1 VNRTLS
7 AGRVRSRR
15 RASFSVRSFASAPA
29 TVVVAAA
36 GVVVIAS
43 EQTWRTALFGA
54 VIAAAITATRVRFAL
69 HAGAVLLVVLA
80 VLASAGAGVGV
91 GAGNPARL
99 HSRSTGHGSTR
110 AARPPAGGLRSTGV
124 SKRRRRAGAR

>member
-15 RASFSVRSFASAPA
+15 RAPFSVRWFASAPA
-29 TVVVAAA
+29 TLVMAAA

-54 VIAAAITATRVRFAL
+54 VIAAAIAATRVRFAL
-69 HAGAVLLVVLA
+69 HASAVLLVVLA
-80 VLASAGAGVGV
+80 VLACAGVGV
-91 GAGNPARL
+91 GAGNLARP
-99 HSRSTGHGSTR
+99 HSRSTGDGSIR
-110 AARPPAGGLRSTGV
+110 AARPAAGRLRSTGA
-124 SKRRRRAGAR
+124 SKRHRRARAR

>member
-1 VNRTLS
+1 MNRTLS

-15 RASFSVRSFASAPA
+15 RAPFSVRSLASAPA
-29 TVVVAAA
+29 TVVMAAA
-36 GVVVIAS
+36 GVLVIAS

-54 VIAAAITATRVRFAL
+54 VIAAAITATRVRFAF
-69 HAGAVLLVVLA
+69 HTAAVLLVVLA
-80 VLASAGAGVGV
+80 VLAVVGAGV

-110 AARPPAGGLRSTGV
+110 AARPAAGRLRSIRV
-124 SKRRRRAGAR
+124 SKRHSRAGAR

>member
-1 VNRTLS
+1 MNRALS

-15 RASFSVRSFASAPA
+15 RAYRSAFARLR
-29 TVVVAAA
+29 VLLRLLVIAAA
-36 GVVVIAS
+36 GVLVIAS

-54 VIAAAITATRVRFAL
+54 VIAAAIAATRVRFAL
-69 HAGAVLLVVLA
+69 HTAAVLLVVLA
-80 VLASAGAGVGV
+80 VLAVAGAGV

-110 AARPPAGGLRSTGV
+110 AARPAAGRLRSTRA
-124 SKRRRRAGAR
+124 SKRHRRAGAR